1 VTIGG
6 KEFSMNANK
15 RTNVEFRGAM
25 TALVTP
31 FTRAGSVDRAALERL
46 ISWQIDRGI
55 DGLVPCGTTGE
66 AATLTDDDKHEVV
79 SIAVETAAGRVP
91 VVAGCGTNNTR
102 TTLSAA
108 RRVSDAGADALLVVT
123 PYYNKPNRSGMIAH
137 YEAVASETG
146 LPVVVYNVPGRTGQN
161 LTADLTLRL
170 AEIPG
175 IVAVKEASA
184 DLEQIA
190 TIIDR
195 RPSGFKVLSGDDPLT
210 LPTVALGAEG
220 VISVVANEAPG
231 EMAGLVEAARGG
243 DLERAREFHY
253 RLMPL
258 MRANFVET
266 NPVPV
271 KTAMSLLGFC
281 EPVFRPPLGPPEE
294 RTVEALRD
302 ALRRADIP
310 GVER

>member
-1 VTIGG
+1 
-6 KEFSMNANK
+6 
-15 RTNVEFRGAM
+15 M

-31 FTRAGSVDRAALERL
+31 FDDTGGLDREALGRL
-46 ISWQIDRGI
+46 VAWQIDRGI

-66 AATLTDDDKHEVV
+66 AATLSDDEKYEVV
-79 SIAVETAAGRVP
+79 SVVVETAAGRVP
-91 VVAGCGTNNTR
+91 VVAGCGTNDTR

-108 RRVSDAGADALLVVT
+108 RRVNDAGADALLVVT

-137 YEAVASETG
+137 FEAVAGETG

-161 LTADLTLRL
+161 LGADLTLRL

-190 TIIDR
+190 AIIDR
-195 RPSGFKVLSGDDPLT
+195 RPAGFAVLSGDDVLT
-210 LPTVALGAEG
+210 LPTIALGAEG

-231 EMAGLVEAARGG
+231 EMSGLVAAASAGELG
-243 DLERAREFHY
+243 RARELHY
-253 RLMPL
+253 RLMPV
-258 MRANFVET
+258 MGANFVET

-281 EPVFRPPLGPPEE
+281 KPVFRPPLGSAEQ
-294 RTVEALRD
+294 RTVEV
-302 ALRRADIP
+302 LRRAL
-310 GVER
+310 ERAKLSGDDR